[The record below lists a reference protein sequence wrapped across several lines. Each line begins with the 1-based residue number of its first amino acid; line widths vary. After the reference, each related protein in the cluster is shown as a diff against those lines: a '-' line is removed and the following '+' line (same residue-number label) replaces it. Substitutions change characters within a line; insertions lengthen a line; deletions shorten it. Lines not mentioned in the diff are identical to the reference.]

1 MAKVVD
7 IADEIYRELG
17 EPSALSIAPIAF
29 WIRTNIGGLNNFINK
44 DYEINASSLEVEETK
59 DGTTSAIGIAESAI
73 LKKMYK
79 LHYLDTKIVETL
91 AAASTDTVIEL
102 ESDGSRI
109 RKINKNQQS
118 ATYARIREQEWVELQ
133 NMINRYKQ
141 QATAPLQVA
150 GDDTVEGVYSRTVEF
165 NRIKYQ

>member
-17 EPSALSIAPIAF
+17 EPSSLSIAPIAF
-29 WIRTNIGGLNNFINK
+29 WVRTNVGGLNNYINK
-44 DYEINASSLEVEETK
+44 DFEINASSLEIEETK
-59 DGTTSAIGIAESAI
+59 DGSTSAIGIAETAI
-73 LKKMYK
+73 LKKMYR

-118 ATYARIREQEWVELQ
+118 ATYARVREQEWTEMQ
-133 NMINRYKQ
+133 AMINRYKQ
-141 QATAPLQVA
+141 ASTSPLQVA
-150 GDDTVEGVYSRTVEF
+150 GDDTTEGVYSRTVDF